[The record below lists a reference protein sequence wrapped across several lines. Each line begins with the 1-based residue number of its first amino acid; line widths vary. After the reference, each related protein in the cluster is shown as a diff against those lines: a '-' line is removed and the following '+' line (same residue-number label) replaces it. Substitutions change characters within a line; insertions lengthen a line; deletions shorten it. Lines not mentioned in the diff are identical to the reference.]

1 MLAFC
6 YSWHQMCTNAVGNM
20 MYALRLGLAPKQSHY
35 LRHSTEE
42 LLCTS
47 LVCEFRSLAVCSVH
61 TVAIPPWRKWRQSL
75 GLMGLSSMVSGSAS
89 TLEGL
94 ATPFLSLRCML
105 LSCASTYAW
114 LFVRTADCL
123 HVENLRDPHLF
134 VWCSFQSYAC
144 TFVRFVSSSE
154 ARHVQCPVM
163 LPIITIMSVISIS
176 VQWNS
181 TFSDI
186 QCSIS

>member
-1 MLAFC
+1 MEAVIGPDGTEQYGVRKRFNTRGTR
-6 YSWHQMCTNAVGNM
+6 YSLPKPKVHVAE
-20 MYALRLGLAPKQSHY
+20 LRKY
-35 LRHSTEE
+35 L
-42 LLCTS
+42 C
-47 LVCEFRSLAVCSVH
+47 LVVRL
-61 TVAIPPWRKWRQSL
+61 
-75 GLMGLSSMVSGSAS
+75 
-89 TLEGL
+89 
-94 ATPFLSLRCML
+94 
-105 LSCASTYAW
+105 
-114 LFVRTADCL
+114 VRTADCL
-123 HVENLRDPHLF
+123 HVKNLRDPHLF

-181 TFSDI
+181 TLSDI